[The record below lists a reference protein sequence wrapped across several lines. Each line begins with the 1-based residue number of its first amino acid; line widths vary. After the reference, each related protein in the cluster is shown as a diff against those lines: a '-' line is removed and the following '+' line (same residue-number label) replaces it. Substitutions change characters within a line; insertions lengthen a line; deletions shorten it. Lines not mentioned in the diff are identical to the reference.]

1 MNIDDNSLPVVEN
14 DPSSSRPAPFM
25 PCAVCSGPIEVGEM
39 MVFTDAGVAHR
50 FSTTCKRMIEAR
62 AAYQAAKDSR
72 K

>member
-1 MNIDDNSLPVVEN
+1 MNVDDNSLPALESE
-14 DPSSSRPAPFM
+14 PTEPRPAPFM

-50 FSTTCKRMIEAR
+50 FSTTCKRWTDAL
-62 AAYQAAKDSR
+62 AAAQAAKDSR